1 METELFEELMQSVRE
16 AGAIV
21 RGEAQPAR
29 TTTLST
35 PTAPAVRPL
44 RESLGLSQK
53 AFSRALDVSAGTV
66 RNWEQGRRQPTGPA
80 RVLLT
85 LVAQQPGVLKFIA
98 QEPSDKA
105 AVTAKIRKRT
115 VHRSVNR
122 RNAKS
127 PKLADV

>member
-21 RGEAQPAR
+21 RGEAQPTR

-35 PTAPAVRPL
+35 PAAPAVKPL

-53 AFSRALDVSAGTV
+53 AFSQALDVSAGTV

-85 LVAQQPGVLKFIA
+85 LVAQRPDVLKLIA
-98 QEPSDKA
+98 QAPSDK
-105 AVTAKIRKRT
+105 VVITAKVRKKPARRIINK
-115 VHRSVNR
+115 RSS
-122 RNAKS
+122 KS
-127 PKLADV
+127 PKLAEV